1 MWTSTLSGPAPSSS
15 PPATAVHPPVLQGWR
30 GQRGQGIRRTPPR
43 DASRSGGGV
52 GKGVA
57 WLPTRAPAQ
66 LRGHLAP
73 AAVGVVGQQVACI
86 AVSLP
91 YAPASWPPS
100 PAPTSKAAQPRSP
113 SPTCPTPRQVP
124 WMLRLLLEGPDPLSG
139 SAASWRPSA
148 KGSGSMGSMPK
159 ATHSPVSSGDCVGV
173 TAVALFHG

>member
-1 MWTSTLSGPAPSSS
+1 MWTSALSGPAPSSS
-15 PPATAVHPPVLQGWR
+15 PPATAVHPPVRRGWR
-30 GQRGQGIRRTPPR
+30 GQRGQGIRRTPPP
-43 DASRSGGGV
+43 DASRSGGGAR
-52 GKGVA
+52 KGGA

-73 AAVGVVGQQVACI
+73 AAVWVVGQQAACTG
-86 AVSLP
+86 VSLP
-91 YAPASWPPS
+91 HAPASWAPF

-113 SPTCPTPRQVP
+113 GPTCLTPWQAP
-124 WMLRLLLEGPDPLSG
+124 WMPRRLLEGPDPLSG
-139 SAASWRPSA
+139 GAASWRPRA